1 DFMQTNAGDFP
12 KGWNTNSSAQVVNMS
27 KTNTHW
33 LEISKAGRLLAEKF
47 NRFPE
52 NFTFEM
58 DIACSEAYRRDYKFS
73 GLNVDALYVG
83 IVSNSN

>member
-1 DFMQTNAGDFP
+1 
-12 KGWNTNSSAQVVNMS
+12 MS

-83 IVSNSN
+83 IVSNSNPNKNFAN